1 MAEVKSRVPGKM
13 IEVNVKVGDVVKAK
27 DILGT
32 MEAMKMKQPISAPVD
47 GTVKEVVYPPTSIK
61 NGSIKIE
68 GKVNLT
74 DSQWN
79 DADLSSHHFFR
90 LRVIIR

>member
-32 MEAMKMKQPISAPVD
+32 MEAMKMKQPINSPVD
-47 GTVKEVVYPPTSIK
+47 GTVKEVKFNAGDRIGGGEVMFVV
-61 NGSIKIE
+61 E
-68 GKVNLT
+68 
-74 DSQWN
+74 
-79 DADLSSHHFFR
+79 
-90 LRVIIR
+90 